1 MVNVYE
7 KNGCATVI
15 FEKED
20 ILVPRV
26 FLKLKPR
33 WTLENGM
40 MIITIFVIKL
50 FSAMSPLSMIIV
62 LSPACVFLMC
72 RLSGDERA
80 ALLSRN

>member
-33 WTLENGM
+33 RTLENG

-80 ALLSRN
+80 AVLSRE

>member
-1 MVNVYE
+1 MVNVDV

-15 FEKED
+15 FDKEY

-33 WTLENGM
+33 RTLENGM
-40 MIITIFVIKL
+40 ITIFVIKL

-62 LSPACVFLMC
+62 LSPACVFPMC

-80 ALLSRN
+80 AVLSRK

>member
-1 MVNVYE
+1 MVNVDE

-15 FEKED
+15 FDKEN

-40 MIITIFVIKL
+40 ITIIVIKL

-62 LSPACVFLMC
+62 LSPACVLPMC

-80 ALLSRN
+80 AVLSRK

>member
-1 MVNVYE
+1 MVNVDV

-15 FEKED
+15 FDKEY

-40 MIITIFVIKL
+40 IITTVDKTVFG
-50 FSAMSPLSMIIV
+50 MSPLSMFIV
-62 LSPACVFLMC
+62 LSPACVFPMC

-80 ALLSRN
+80 AVLSRK

>member
-40 MIITIFVIKL
+40 ITTIFVIKL

-80 ALLSRN
+80 AVLSRK

>member
-1 MVNVYE
+1 MVNVDV

-15 FEKED
+15 FEKEY

-40 MIITIFVIKL
+40 IITTVDKTVFGNEPTEYDYKYSALHV
-50 FSAMSPLSMIIV
+50 FSP
-62 LSPACVFLMC
+62 MC
-72 RLSGDERA
+72 RLSGGERA
-80 ALLSRN
+80 AVLSRK

>member
-33 WTLENGM
+33 WTLESG

-80 ALLSRN
+80 AVLSRE

>member
-33 WTLENGM
+33 RTLENG

-50 FSAMSPLSMIIV
+50 FSAMSPLSMFIV

-72 RLSGDERA
+72 RLSGDEWA
-80 ALLSRN
+80 AVLSRE